1 MDTGIG
7 ISNPLFFIGVIEDNN
22 DPRLEGRV
30 RVRAFSVHGTS
41 DQIKPHELPWAIC
54 AAGNYDP
61 NNPPPTLN
69 SFVYGMFLDG
79 RSAQHPLVLGLLPQQ
94 MTEAVDP
101 KVCGWGVVPEK
112 DGTINAKGS
121 APRDIGNP
129 QNSRLGRGENLE
141 ETYILAQE
149 MNRIEDAK
157 VAGTEETWSEPN
169 SAYAAQY
176 PYNRVIETAKHSIE
190 IDDTPGAERIMIHHG
205 AGSFIQMDS
214 IGTTTYKSS
223 KDHYTVTGGNEH
235 LHVRGRS
242 VVHIHGDSHVYTH
255 GDKTEEVQG
264 NYKLQVHGSAEMSVG
279 NQLNLN
285 AGTQIQARATD
296 VKIEANAGAITM
308 KAPQAIHIDGGKAL
322 IASGTYINLSASG
335 GILDPLTLGDIDI
348 FASGNIASTAG
359 IDHTVLCSNYAL
371 SASGLLPSLSKEGVK
386 PLGISINSTLPLFIE
401 SETIMNLAAPLVN
414 IGDIV
419 SLAPTSPVPKSGNPF
434 KLTKPPLFGVD
445 DIKMP
450 EPVSM
455 SISAPTGQKYSSGS
469 AVGIISA
476 SDEIT
481 KKDS

>member
-1 MDTGIG
+1 MESGIG

-61 NNPPPTLN
+61 NNLPPALN

-79 RSAQHPLVLGLLPQQ
+79 RDAQHPLVLGLIPQQ
-94 MTEAVDP
+94 MTEAADP
-101 KVCGWGVVPEK
+101 IKYGWGVVPEF

-129 QNSRLGRGENLE
+129 QNSRLARGENLE
-141 ETYILAQE
+141 ETYILPQE
-149 MNRIEDAK
+149 MNRVEDAK
-157 VAGTEETWSEPN
+157 VAGTDEKWSEPN
-169 SAYAAQY
+169 SAYAAKY
-176 PYNRVIETAKHSIE
+176 PYNRVIETSKHSVE

-205 AGSFIQMDS
+205 AGSFVQMDS
-214 IGTTTYKSS
+214 TGTTTYKSS

-255 GDKTEEVQG
+255 GNKTEEVNG
-264 NYKLQVHGSAEMSVG
+264 NYKLQVHGSAEFSIA

-296 VKIEANAGAITM
+296 VKIEANAGQVTV
-308 KAPQAIHIDGGKAL
+308 KAATAVHIEGLENL
-322 IASGTYINLSASG
+322 ILNSDYINISADGS
-335 GILDPLTLGDIDI
+335 DKSDVDI
-348 FASGNIASTAG
+348 FASGSLNSTAVF
-359 IDHTVLCSNYAL
+359 DHSL
-371 SASGLLPSLSKEGVK
+371 SASN
-386 PLGISINSTLPLFIE
+386 ISIRASASSSASEVSAGLNLHSNSVMNISASGTLDIQA
-401 SETIMNLAAPLVN
+401 IGAATLNGSTVAIADGSPS
-414 IGDIV
+414 V
-419 SLAPTSPVPKSGNPF
+419 SQPSYSITTPT
-434 KLTKPPLFGVD
+434 FGVSK
-445 DIKMP
+445 IKMP
-450 EPVSM
+450 EPTSM
-455 SISAPTGQKYSSGS
+455 SVSAPIGQKYSSGS

-481 KKDS
+481 KKKVP